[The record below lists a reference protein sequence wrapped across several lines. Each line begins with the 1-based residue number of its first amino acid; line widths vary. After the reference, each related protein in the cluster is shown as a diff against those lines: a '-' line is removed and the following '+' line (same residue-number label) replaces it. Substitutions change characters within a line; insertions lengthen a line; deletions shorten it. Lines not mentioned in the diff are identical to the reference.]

1 MKLSEAKSRDDAWS
15 ILDGF
20 AYEGREGLERQRTRK
35 PLVKSYIL
43 ETSPDENAQPDLSA
57 IFNGRHATL
66 TKIDESL
73 YRIDSPGCDDSLG
86 FLETFQRH
94 PVIYTPHETKDMD
107 PWVKK
112 LILDTKELDSLW
124 LSGKAFQTFLD
135 TIFATSPGHRYGRL
149 VFEHRSI
156 FEQEGTSLPQSSST
170 EDEAEELEE
179 LDAGEDVDNDEDD
192 VFQETRSTKFS
203 VMDRLSHLEKK
214 LTGLQQLYSPFYS
227 ISQLRFPAAGRGG
240 HDFYHWGKATNRSD
254 SFLDHR
260 QHVQHVLEVYRAST
274 RRAERS
280 LWGFEEKNIVRT
292 QGETRVV
299 IGAPVFFRFSEPLGQ
314 ATFDSFI
321 THVFKRRANKFRL
334 WGNPISLGPRK
345 VHVYGLDRHL
355 WQPIHLDITH
365 EGSLEDM
372 NAVVEVKGDQARL
385 LPVAERTAYLFGKDQ
400 ASTPDQTGRG
410 KKKKAAQMDLFAE
423 LTGAEATEA
432 EAVWEEKTVSKPG
445 ATVLDRVHQSMI
457 LFATGRGE
465 ALKRFLVED
474 GIGREGNFWKLAQAL
489 SALYPS
495 GSQEKRWVDGVLARK
510 KGLGL

>member
-20 AYEGREGLERQRTRK
+20 AYEGREGIERQRTRK

-57 IFNGRHATL
+57 IFSGRHATL
-66 TKIDESL
+66 TKIDETL
-73 YRIDSPGCDDSLG
+73 YRIDSPKMEDSLG

-112 LILDTKELDSLW
+112 LILETKELDSLW
-124 LSGKAFQTFLD
+124 LSGKAFQSFQN

-156 FEQEGTSLPQSSST
+156 FEQEMTTLSASPEADPDEPEEFESA
-170 EDEAEELEE
+170 DEAEDELN
-179 LDAGEDVDNDEDD
+179 DNDEDD
-192 VFQETRSTKFS
+192 AFQETRSTKFS
-203 VMDRLSHLEKK
+203 VMDRLSHLATK
-214 LTGLQQLYSPFYS
+214 LSSLQQLYSPFYS

-260 QHVQHVLEVYRAST
+260 QHVQHVLDVYRAST
-274 RRAERS
+274 TRAERS

-292 QGETRVV
+292 QGETHVV
-299 IGAPVFFRFSEPLGQ
+299 IGAPVFFRFSEPLSQ
-314 ATFDSFI
+314 TTFDSFI

-334 WGNPISLGPRK
+334 WGNPINLGPRK

-365 EGSLEDM
+365 EGIVALVPRGTCGNSIHRLVTNIQQFLDPK
-372 NAVVEVKGDQARL
+372 VVVSIGDVSYDSFL
-385 LPVAERTAYLFGKDQ
+385 TAN
-400 ASTPDQTGRG
+400 GR
-410 KKKKAAQMDLFAE
+410 AD
-423 LTGAEATEA
+423 
-432 EAVWEEKTVSKPG
+432 
-445 ATVLDRVHQSMI
+445 
-457 LFATGRGE
+457 
-465 ALKRFLVED
+465 
-474 GIGREGNFWKLAQAL
+474 
-489 SALYPS
+489 
-495 GSQEKRWVDGVLARK
+495 
-510 KGLGL
+510 